1 MVSGSFQP
9 LTTSEDCF
17 VVWTVLNDLN
27 TAHSAVVRS
36 WRELPNNR
44 LIVLKNAFVCW
55 ALNFRVC
62 MLIKGAVNNLTTK
75 RFFDAVH
82 LLFNWSQMMSKWGKG
97 QGSFFNC
104 IVKFLAEVYL
114 ISSCYVSMTWKRQK
128 KLWLTRKHREMTCK
142 LKRWL
147 GQQSYVLFWLLGEK
161 YEQGQ
166 SNCLIVTVVSMVTVQ
181 TGSMG
186 IVSIESI
193 KDILVLLRGIRG
205 AEKCRSMVNLGEG
218 PRETTEVL
226 HCCHKMCGQYTG
238 KWPF

>member
-1 MVSGSFQP
+1 MWTVKFKAQP
-9 LTTSEDCF
+9 SNVCLASIVQMFGRSSHFPSTVERCF
-17 VVWTVLNDLN
+17 VLWTVLNDLN

-44 LIVLKNAFVCW
+44 LIVLKNEFV
-55 ALNFRVC
+55 
-62 MLIKGAVNNLTTK
+62 
-75 RFFDAVH
+75 
-82 LLFNWSQMMSKWGKG
+82 NWSQMTSKWGKG

-161 YEQGQ
+161 YEQGHSQ
-166 SNCLIVTVVSMVTVQ
+166 TVS
-181 TGSMG
+181 S
-186 IVSIESI
+186 
-193 KDILVLLRGIRG
+193 LLW
-205 AEKCRSMVNLGEG
+205 S
-218 PRETTEVL
+218 P
-226 HCCHKMCGQYTG
+226 
-238 KWPF
+238 W